1 MPRKK
6 PVTIDAVTVV
16 PKNERPTKYS
26 QDKVD
31 AILARVSG
39 HESLRAICAD
49 MGVPVSTFLGW
60 VADSPELSEQYARAK
75 RAQAEL
81 LALEIVQI
89 ADEVE
94 VQAQYKGE
102 DVTLDLSANAI
113 ARNRLRV
120 DARKWVASKLLP
132 KVYGD
137 KLAIGGAEDLPAVK
151 HDITLEPAEAYK
163 RMLGGGE

>member
-1 MPRKK
+1 MPSKRKT
-6 PVTIDAVTVV
+6 VDAVTVV
-16 PKNERPTKYS
+16 PKNQRHTTYS

-49 MGVPVSTFLGW
+49 VGVPIGTFLGW
-60 VADSPELSEQYARAK
+60 VADRTDLAEQYARAK
-75 RAQAEL
+75 ATQAEA

-89 ADEVE
+89 ADEADVVASYQGEE
-94 VQAQYKGE
+94 V
-102 DVTLDLSANAI
+102 VLDLSPTAI

-137 KLAIGGAEDLPAVK
+137 KLAVGGADDMPPVQ
-151 HDITLEPAEAYK
+151 HNVTLDPAEAYK
-163 RMLGGGE
+163 RLLSGGQ